1 MIMSIKVGDKII
13 ETDEE
18 GYLLNLDDWTEKV
31 AEEMAYQQS
40 QQDNV
45 KLTETHWGLIQYF
58 RDYYRE
64 NKVHPTMHKLVMT
77 LGKYHGQHFH
87 DHKEY
92 EKFLYEI
99 FPRGPVPELCKLAG
113 LPKPT
118 EEFED

>member
-1 MIMSIKVGDKII
+1 MSIKVGDKII
-13 ETDEE
+13 VTDDE
-18 GYLLNLDDWTEKV
+18 GYLLNPADWTEKV

-45 KLTETHWGLIQYF
+45 KLTEAHWGLIQYF
-58 RDYYRE
+58 RDYYNE
-64 NKVHPTMHKLVMT
+64 NKVHPTMHKLVMS

-87 DHKEY
+87 DHKAY
-92 EKFLYEI
+92 EKFLYEQ
-99 FPRGPVPELCKLAG
+99 FPRGPIPELCKLAG

>member
-1 MIMSIKVGDKII
+1 MSIKMDDKVI

-18 GYLLNLDDWTEKV
+18 GYLLNPNDWTEKV
-31 AEEMAYQQS
+31 AEEMAFQQS

-45 KLTETHWGLIQYF
+45 KLTDAHWGLIQYF
-58 RDYYRE
+58 RDYYDE

-77 LGKYHGQHFH
+77 LGKSHGQHFH
-87 DHKEY
+87 DRETYKS
-92 EKFLYEI
+92 FLYGM
-99 FPRGPVPELCKLAG
+99 FPHGPVPELCKLAG

>member
-1 MIMSIKVGDKII
+1 MNLKVNNNII

-18 GYLLNLDDWTEKV
+18 GYLSNSAEWNDDI
-31 AEEMAYQQS
+31 AEAMAFQQS

-45 KLTETHWGLIQYF
+45 KLTDTHWGLIHYF
-58 RDYYRE
+58 RDYYNE
-64 NKVHPTMHKLVMT
+64 NKVHPSMHKLVMT
-77 LGKYHGQHFH
+77 LGKYHGEHYH
-87 DHKEY
+87 DHKSY
-92 EKFLYEI
+92 EKSLYEL

>member
-1 MIMSIKVGDKII
+1 MSIKVGDKII

-18 GYLLNLDDWTEKV
+18 GYLVNPDDWTEKV
-31 AEEMAYQQS
+31 AEEMAFQQS

-45 KLTETHWGLIQYF
+45 KLTETHWGLIHYF
-58 RDYYRE
+58 RDYYHE

-87 DHKEY
+87 DHKAY
-92 EKFLYEI
+92 EKFLYEH

>member
-1 MIMSIKVGDKII
+1 MSITVGDEII

-18 GYLLNLDDWTEKV
+18 GYLLNSGDWTEKV
-31 AEEMAYQQS
+31 AEEMASQQS

-45 KLTETHWGLIQYF
+45 KLTETHWGLVQYF
-58 RDYYRE
+58 RDYFHE

-77 LGKYHGQHFH
+77 LGKCHGQHFH
-87 DHKEY
+87 DQKAY
-92 EKFLYEI
+92 EKFLYEL

-118 EEFED
+118 EEFEG

>member
-1 MIMSIKVGDKII
+1 MSITVQGKVI

-18 GYLLNLDDWTEKV
+18 GYLLNPDDWTEKV
-31 AEEMAYQQS
+31 AEEMAFQQS

-87 DHKEY
+87 DHETYKT
-92 EKFLYEI
+92 FLYEM
-99 FPRGPVPELCKLAG
+99 FPRGPIPELCKLAG

>member
-1 MIMSIKVGDKII
+1 MNIEVGAKTI

-18 GYLLNLDDWTEKV
+18 GYLLNPDDWTEKV
-31 AEEMAYQQS
+31 AEEMAYQLS

-45 KLTETHWGLIQYF
+45 KLTETHWGLIEYF

-87 DHKEY
+87 DHESYKT
-92 EKFLYEI
+92 FLYKM
-99 FPRGPVPELCKLAG
+99 FPGGPVPELCKLAG
-113 LPKPT
+113 LPKPM
-118 EEFED
+118 EDFEG